1 MKKIILFILCFF
13 IVFVSFSQ
21 KKTNT
26 VVNSQ
31 LNAFNIISKV
41 LENISEDVRGSRK
54 IEGGHRTGIYDGRS
68 EFNFLIFSFGLIK
81 LEVITSLYVNGSIRR
96 QREQYSGLTNYKFIN
111 SGGDYGTKVI
121 TADWDGY
128 SAKFTMRLTND
139 KGKDE
144 VYISVKGESNW
155 EHFTRISVNE
165 IQFQE
170 LVNMLSISKLPQNL
184 ENQKIFTLKKEK
196 IRKEIEE
203 QEKIKKEKQ
212 EEIRKENAPVDNK
225 DYLKIIGKPIK
236 IGNLIVAEY
245 TFPTS
250 MIWDDATKACRE
262 LGKGWRLPTKVELN
276 ILFKNKNKIFGFV
289 DNFYWSSTEVD
300 GVNVVWLQYFGF
312 GDGDQFLLSKNDPNY
327 VRAVRTF

>member
-54 IEGGHRTGIYDGRS
+54 IEGGHRTGIYNGRS

-81 LEVITSLYVNGSIRR
+81 LEVVTSLYVNGSIRR

-184 ENQKIFTLKKEK
+184 ENQKIFA
-196 IRKEIEE
+196 I
-203 QEKIKKEKQ
+203 KQ